1 MARGFRGLG
10 ELGAMTD
17 EQARDL
23 VLGNWHKL
31 NAFLQTAPALEELRR
46 LLALELARG
55 RDARRNFLE
64 KLRSSVSA
72 ARSRLSKASMEVV
85 LGSIEAGEVPR
96 DVFLERVLGYD
107 TWDERSKPPEVIAV
121 RRALEA
127 EAKK

>member
-1 MARGFRGLG
+1 
-10 ELGAMTD
+10 MTD